1 MKKKFLYS
9 LAVLASIT
17 LASCN
22 GDYDDWADPQTNPQE
37 DAITIPGYQASAVSA
52 LDLAKVAEDS
62 VNVYTISS
70 ATLPEGFELGNSR
83 IELTPKGVENATATE
98 VKTSND
104 GKATKADLQA
114 LIESVYGKAPV
125 ARTFAGHVYT
135 TAVKDGQAALIDA
148 GTVEVTATPVA
159 PNISQNYYIIGGT
172 LDWTADA
179 AKTQKFNHSDINVYD
194 DPIFTITIP
203 AKEGDDTWFGI
214 VDDAACEAIAAN
226 NDWNSVLGTA
236 KGNGKNALNETEQ
249 LDTRAKVGD
258 DASFKVPA
266 SAGAKYIKVEINM
279 LDYTYKITPLS
290 FGEYFYEIG
299 GDSNWKTTNAL
310 YGGNGDGKYQG
321 FYYLNGEFKFK
332 PQAGTDEWAGD
343 YEFDGE
349 GKIADNGNG
358 KNCPD
363 PGAGFYKIDVD
374 LQAGTYALTQIKSI
388 TVVGNHNKWTVDD
401 AKCHMT
407 YNAKAGYWELTTT
420 LKDGFK
426 FAMNDD
432 WAISWGGANGDATA
446 YDNLSVKDGKD
457 LNVPAGEGTY
467 KIQLYLSHEGANK
480 VVLTKQ

>member
-1 MKKKFLYS
+1 MTQ
-9 LAVLASIT
+9 VL
-17 LASCN
+17 
-22 GDYDDWADPQTNPQE
+22 W
-37 DAITIPGYQASAVSA
+37 
-52 LDLAKVAEDS
+52 
-62 VNVYTISS
+62 
-70 ATLPEGFELGNSR
+70 
-83 IELTPKGVENATATE
+83 
-98 VKTSND
+98 
-104 GKATKADLQA
+104 
-114 LIESVYGKAPV
+114 
-125 ARTFAGHVYT
+125 
-135 TAVKDGQAALIDA
+135 
-148 GTVEVTATPVA
+148 EVTATPVA

-172 LDWTADA
+172 KDWTADA

-203 AKEGDDTWFGI
+203 AKEGDDTRFGI
-214 VDDAACEAIAAN
+214 VDDKACEGVAN
-226 NDWNSVLGTA
+226 GDWSSVLGTA
-236 KGNGKNALNETEQ
+236 KGNGNNALNETEQ
-249 LDTRAKVGD
+249 LDTRAKVGNE
-258 DASFKVPA
+258 ASFKVPK

-279 LDYTYKITPLS
+279 LEYTYKITPLS

-332 PQAGTDEWAGD
+332 PQAGTADWAGD

-349 GKIADNGNG
+349 GKIADNGG

-374 LQAGTYALTQIKSI
+374 LQAGTYALTQVKSI

-407 YNAKAGYWELTTT
+407 YNAKAGCWELTTT
-420 LKDGFK
+420 LQDGFK

-480 VVLTKQ
+480 VVLTKK

>member
-1 MKKKFLYS
+1 MKKLSLYIS
-9 LAVLASIT
+9 IALAGLFMG
-17 LASCN
+17 SCSE
-22 GDYDDWADPQTNPQE
+22 DFKDWADPQTNPQE

-83 IELTPKGVENATATE
+83 IELTPEGVENATATE

-104 GKATKADLQA
+104 GKAAKADLQA

-125 ARTFAGHVYT
+125 ARTFDGHVYT

-148 GTVEVTATPVA
+148 GTVKVTATPVA

-214 VDDAACEAIAAN
+214 VDDAACEGVAN
-226 NDWNSVLGTA
+226 GDWSSVLGTA
-236 KGNGKNALNETEQ
+236 KGKGNNALNETEQ
-249 LDTRAKVGD
+249 LDTRAKVGN
-258 DASFKVPA
+258 DASFKVPK

-279 LDYTYKITPLS
+279 LEYTYKITPLS

-299 GDSNWKTTNAL
+299 GDSNWKSTNAL

-332 PQAGTDEWAGD
+332 PQAGTADWAGD

-407 YNAKAGYWELTTT
+407 YNAKAGCWELTTT
-420 LKDGFK
+420 LQDGFK

-480 VVLTKQ
+480 VVLTKK

>member
-1 MKKKFLYS
+1 MKKLSLYIS
-9 LAVLASIT
+9 IALAGLFMG
-17 LASCN
+17 SCSE
-22 GDYDDWADPQTNPQE
+22 DFKDWADPQTNPQE
-37 DAITIPGYQASAVSA
+37 DAVTIPGYQASGVNAF
-52 LDLAKVAEDS
+52 DLANVADS

-70 ATLPEGFELGNSR
+70 AALPEGFELGNSR
-83 IELTPKGVENATATE
+83 IELTPEGVENATATE

-104 GKATKADLQA
+104 GKATKADMQA

-125 ARTFAGHVYT
+125 ARTFNGHVYT

-148 GTVEVTATPVA
+148 GTVKVTATPVA
-159 PNISQNYYIIGGT
+159 PNISQNYYIIGGA

-194 DPIFTITIP
+194 DPVFTITIP

-226 NDWNSVLGTA
+226 NDWSSVLGTA
-236 KGNGKNALNETEQ
+236 KGNGNNALNETEQ
-249 LDTRAKVGD
+249 LDTRAKVGN

-299 GDSNWKTTNAL
+299 NDSGWKTSNAL

-332 PQAGTDEWAGD
+332 PNADNWDND

-349 GKIADNGNG
+349 GKIADNGG
-358 KNCPD
+358 SNCPD

-374 LQAGTYALTQIKSI
+374 LQAGTYALTQVKSI
-388 TVVGNHNKWTVDD
+388 TVVGNHNGWKQDD
-401 AKCHMT
+401 ANCHMT
-407 YNAKAGYWELTTT
+407 YNAEAGCWELTTA

-432 WAISWGGANGDATA
+432 WAISWGGANNDPTA
-446 YDNLSVKDGKD
+446 YDNISVNNGKD

>member
-1 MKKKFLYS
+1 MKKLSLYIS
-9 LAVLASIT
+9 IALAGLFMG
-17 LASCN
+17 SCSE
-22 GDYDDWADPQTNPQE
+22 DFKDWADPQTNPQE
-37 DAITIPGYQASAVSA
+37 DAITIPGYQASAVDA

-83 IELTPKGVENATATE
+83 IELTPKGVKNATATE

-104 GKATKADLQA
+104 GKAAKADLQA

-125 ARTFAGHVYT
+125 ARTFDGHVYT

-148 GTVEVTATPVA
+148 GTVKVTATPVA

-172 LDWTADA
+172 LEWTADA

-249 LDTRAKVGD
+249 LDTRAKVGN
-258 DASFKVPA
+258 DASFKVPK

-279 LDYTYKITPLS
+279 LEYTYKITPLS

-332 PQAGTDEWAGD
+332 PQAGTDVWAGD

-374 LQAGTYALTQIKSI
+374 LQAGTYALTQVKSI

-407 YNAKAGYWELTTT
+407 YNAKAGCWELTTT
-420 LKDGFK
+420 LQDGFK

-480 VVLTKQ
+480 VVLTKK

>member
-1 MKKKFLYS
+1 MKKLSLYIS
-9 LAVLASIT
+9 IALAGLFMG
-17 LASCN
+17 SCSE
-22 GDYDDWADPQTNPQE
+22 DFKDWADPQTNPQE
-37 DAITIPGYQASAVSA
+37 DAVTIPGYQASAVSA
-52 LDLAKVAEDS
+52 FDLAKVAEDS

-70 ATLPEGFELGNSR
+70 AALPEGFALGNSR
-83 IELTPKGVENATATE
+83 IELTPEGVENAKATE

-104 GKATKADLQA
+104 GKATKADMQA

-125 ARTFAGHVYT
+125 ARTFNGHVYT

-148 GTVEVTATPVA
+148 GTVKVTATPVA
-159 PNISQNYYIIGGT
+159 PNISQNYYIIGGA

-179 AKTQKFNHSDINVYD
+179 AKTQKFSHSDINVYD
-194 DPIFTITIP
+194 DPVFTITIP

-214 VDDAACEAIAAN
+214 VDDKACEGVAAG
-226 NDWNSVLGTA
+226 DWSSVLGTA
-236 KGNGKNALNETEQ
+236 KGNGNNSLNVTEQ
-249 LDTRAKVGD
+249 LDTRAKVGN

-279 LDYTYKITPLS
+279 LDYTYMITPLS

-299 GDSNWKTTNAL
+299 NDSGWKTSNAL

-332 PQAGTDEWAGD
+332 PNADNWDND

-349 GKIADNGNG
+349 GKIADNNG
-358 KNCPD
+358 PNCPD
-363 PGAGFYKIDVD
+363 PGAGFYQIDVD
-374 LQAGTYALTQIKSI
+374 LQAGTYALTKVNSI
-388 TVVGNHNKWTVDD
+388 TVVGNHNGWKQDD
-401 AKCHMT
+401 ANCHMT
-407 YNAKAGYWELTTT
+407 YNAEAGCWELTTA

-432 WAISWGGANGDATA
+432 WAISWGGANGDPTA
-446 YDNLSVKDGKD
+446 YNNISVNNGKD
-457 LNVPAGEGTY
+457 LNAPEGEGTY

>member
-1 MKKKFLYS
+1 MKKLSLYIS
-9 LAVLASIT
+9 IALAGLFMG
-17 LASCN
+17 SCSE
-22 GDYDDWADPQTNPQE
+22 DFKDWADPQTNPQE
-37 DAITIPGYQASAVSA
+37 DAVTIPGYQASAVSA
-52 LDLAKVAEDS
+52 FDLAKVAEDS

-70 ATLPEGFELGNSR
+70 AALPEGFELGNSR
-83 IELTPKGVENATATE
+83 IELTPEGVENAKATE

-104 GKATKADLQA
+104 GKATKADMQA
-114 LIESVYGKAPV
+114 LIESVYGKTPV
-125 ARTFAGHVYT
+125 ARTFNGHVYT

-148 GTVEVTATPVA
+148 GTVKVTATPVA
-159 PNISQNYYIIGGT
+159 PNISQNYYIIGGA

-194 DPIFTITIP
+194 DPVFTITIP

-214 VDDAACEAIAAN
+214 VDDKACEGVAAG
-226 NDWNSVLGTA
+226 DWSSVLGTA
-236 KGNGKNALNETEQ
+236 KGNGNNSLNVTEQ
-249 LDTRAKVGD
+249 LDTRAKVGN

-279 LDYTYKITPLS
+279 LDYTYMITPLS

-299 GDSNWKTTNAL
+299 NDSGWKTSNAL

-332 PQAGTDEWAGD
+332 PNADNWDND

-349 GKIADNGNG
+349 GKIADNNG
-358 KNCPD
+358 PNCPD
-363 PGAGFYKIDVD
+363 PGAGFYQIDVD
-374 LQAGTYALTQIKSI
+374 LQAGTYALTKVNSI
-388 TVVGNHNKWTVDD
+388 TVVGNHNGWKQDD
-401 AKCHMT
+401 ANCHMT
-407 YNAKAGYWELTTT
+407 YNAEAGCWELTTA

-432 WAISWGGANGDATA
+432 WATSWGGANGDPTA
-446 YDNLSVKDGKD
+446 YNNISVNNGKD
-457 LNVPAGEGTY
+457 LNAPEGEGTY

>member
-1 MKKKFLYS
+1 MKKLSLYIS
-9 LAVLASIT
+9 IALAGLFMG
-17 LASCN
+17 SCSE
-22 GDYDDWADPQTNPQE
+22 DFKDWADPQTNPQE

-52 LDLAKVAEDS
+52 LDLANVADS
-62 VNVYTISS
+62 ANVYTISS

-172 LDWTADA
+172 KDWTADA

-226 NDWNSVLGTA
+226 NDQNSVLGTA
-236 KGNGKNALNETEQ
+236 KGNGNNALNETEQ
-249 LDTRAKVGD
+249 LDTRAKVGN
-258 DASFKVPA
+258 DASFKVSK

-279 LDYTYKITPLS
+279 LEYTYKITPLS

-299 GDSNWKTTNAL
+299 GDSNWKSTNAL

-332 PQAGTDEWAGD
+332 PLAGTDDWTGD

-407 YNAKAGYWELTTT
+407 YNAKAGCWELTTT
-420 LKDGFK
+420 LQDGFK

-480 VVLTKQ
+480 VVLTKK

>member
-1 MKKKFLYS
+1 MKKLSLYIS
-9 LAVLASIT
+9 IALAGLFMG
-17 LASCN
+17 SCSE
-22 GDYDDWADPQTNPQE
+22 DFKDWADPQTNPQE

-83 IELTPKGVENATATE
+83 IELTPEGVENATATE

-125 ARTFAGHVYT
+125 ARTFDGHVYT

-148 GTVEVTATPVA
+148 GTVKVTATPVA

-172 LDWTADA
+172 LDWKADA

-194 DPIFTITIP
+194 DPVFTITIP
-203 AKEGDDTWFGI
+203 AKEGEDTWFGI

-226 NDWNSVLGTA
+226 NDWSSVLGTA
-236 KGNGKNALNETEQ
+236 KGNGNNALNETEQ
-249 LDTRAKVGD
+249 LDTRAKVGN

-290 FGEYFYEIG
+290 FDEYFYEIG
-299 GDSNWKTTNAL
+299 GDSNWKSTNAL

-332 PQAGTDEWAGD
+332 PQAGTDDWSGD

-349 GKIADNGNG
+349 GKIADNGSG

-363 PGAGFYKIDVD
+363 PGAGFYMIDVD
-374 LQAGTYALTQIKSI
+374 LQAGTYALTQVKSI

-407 YNAKAGYWELTTT
+407 YNAKAGCWELTTT
-420 LKDGFK
+420 LQNGFK

>member
-1 MKKKFLYS
+1 MKKLSLYIS
-9 LAVLASIT
+9 IALAGLFMG
-17 LASCN
+17 SCSE
-22 GDYDDWADPQTNPQE
+22 DFKDWADPQTNPQE

-83 IELTPKGVENATATE
+83 IELTPKGVEKATATE

-172 LDWTADA
+172 KDWTADA

-249 LDTRAKVGD
+249 LDTRAKVGNE
-258 DASFKVPA
+258 ASFKVPA

-290 FGEYFYEIG
+290 FDEYFYEIG
-299 GDSNWKTTNAL
+299 GDSNWKSTNAL

-332 PQAGTDEWAGD
+332 PQAGTDDWSGD

>member
-1 MKKKFLYS
+1 MKKLSLYIS
-9 LAVLASIT
+9 IALAGLFMG
-17 LASCN
+17 SCSE
-22 GDYDDWADPQTNPQE
+22 DFKDWADPQTNPQE
-37 DAITIPGYQASAVSA
+37 DAVTIPGYQASGVSA
-52 LDLAKVAEDS
+52 FDLAKVAEDS

-70 ATLPEGFELGNSR
+70 AALPEGFELGNSR
-83 IELTPKGVENATATE
+83 IELTPEGVENATATE

-104 GKATKADLQA
+104 GKATKADMQA

-125 ARTFAGHVYT
+125 ARTFNGHVYT

-148 GTVEVTATPVA
+148 GTVKVTATPVA
-159 PNISQNYYIIGGT
+159 PNISQNYYIIGGA

-179 AKTQKFNHSDINVYD
+179 AKTQKFSHSDINVYD
-194 DPIFTITIP
+194 DPVFTITIP

-214 VDDAACEAIAAN
+214 VDDKACEGVAAG
-226 NDWNSVLGTA
+226 DWSSVLGTA
-236 KGNGKNALNETEQ
+236 KGNGNNSLNVTEQ
-249 LDTRAKVGD
+249 LDTRAKVGN

-279 LDYTYKITPLS
+279 LDYTYMITPLS

-299 GDSNWKTTNAL
+299 NDSGWQTSNAL

-332 PQAGTDEWAGD
+332 PNADNWDND

-349 GKIADNGNG
+349 GKIADNGG
-358 KNCPD
+358 SNCPD
-363 PGAGFYKIDVD
+363 PGAGFYQIDVD
-374 LQAGTYALTQIKSI
+374 LQAGTYALTQVKSI
-388 TVVGNHNKWTVDD
+388 TVVGNHNGWKQDD
-401 AKCHMT
+401 ANCHMT
-407 YNAKAGYWELTTT
+407 YNAEAGCWELTTA

-432 WAISWGGANGDATA
+432 WATSWGGANGDPTA
-446 YDNLSVKDGKD
+446 YNNLSVNGGKD
-457 LNVPAGEGTY
+457 LNAPEGEGTY

>member
-1 MKKKFLYS
+1 MKKLSLYIS
-9 LAVLASIT
+9 IALAGLFMG
-17 LASCN
+17 SCSE
-22 GDYDDWADPQTNPQE
+22 DFKDWADPQTNPQE
-37 DAITIPGYQASAVSA
+37 DAVTIPGYQASAVSA
-52 LDLAKVAEDS
+52 FDLAKVAEDS

-70 ATLPEGFELGNSR
+70 AALPEGFALGNSR
-83 IELTPKGVENATATE
+83 IELTPEGVENATATE

-104 GKATKADLQA
+104 GKATKADMQA

-125 ARTFAGHVYT
+125 ARTFNGHVYT

-148 GTVEVTATPVA
+148 GTVKVTATPVA
-159 PNISQNYYIIGGT
+159 PNISQNYYIIGGA

-179 AKTQKFNHSDINVYD
+179 AKTQKFSHSDINVYD
-194 DPIFTITIP
+194 DPVFTITIP

-214 VDDAACEAIAAN
+214 VDDKACEAVAAG
-226 NDWNSVLGTA
+226 DWSSVLGTA
-236 KGNGKNALNETEQ
+236 KGNGNNSLNVTEQ

-279 LDYTYKITPLS
+279 LDYTYMITPLS

-299 GDSNWKTTNAL
+299 NDSGWKTSNAL

-332 PQAGTDEWAGD
+332 PNADNWDND

-349 GKIADNGNG
+349 GKIADNNG
-358 KNCPD
+358 PNCPD
-363 PGAGFYKIDVD
+363 PGAGFYQIDVD
-374 LQAGTYALTQIKSI
+374 LQAGTYALTQVKSI
-388 TVVGNHNKWTVDD
+388 TVVGNHNGWKQDD
-401 AKCHMT
+401 ANCHMT
-407 YNAKAGYWELTTT
+407 YNAEAGCWELTTA

-432 WAISWGGANGDATA
+432 WAISWGGANGDPTA
-446 YDNLSVKDGKD
+446 YNNISVNNGKD
-457 LNVPAGEGTY
+457 LNAPEGEGTY

>member
-1 MKKKFLYS
+1 MKKLSLYIS
-9 LAVLASIT
+9 IALAGLFMG
-17 LASCN
+17 SCSE
-22 GDYDDWADPQTNPQE
+22 DFKDWADPQTNPQE
-37 DAITIPGYQASAVSA
+37 DAITIPGYQASAVNA
-52 LDLAKVAEDS
+52 FDLAKVAEDS

-70 ATLPEGFELGNSR
+70 ATLPEGFALGNSR

-104 GKATKADLQA
+104 GKANKADLQA

-125 ARTFAGHVYT
+125 ARTFDGHVYT

-148 GTVEVTATPVA
+148 GTVKVTATPVA

-249 LDTRAKVGD
+249 LDTRAKVGNE
-258 DASFKVPA
+258 ASFKVPA

-290 FGEYFYEIG
+290 FDEYFYEIG
-299 GDSNWKTTNAL
+299 GDSNWKSTNAL

-332 PQAGTDEWAGD
+332 PQAGTDDWAGD

-374 LQAGTYALTQIKSI
+374 LQAGTYALTQVKSI

-407 YNAKAGYWELTTT
+407 YNAKAGCWELTTT
-420 LKDGFK
+420 LQDGFK

-432 WAISWGGANGDATA
+432 WAISWGGANNDPTA

>member
-1 MKKKFLYS
+1 MKKLSLYIS
-9 LAVLASIT
+9 IALAGLFMG
-17 LASCN
+17 SCSE
-22 GDYDDWADPQTNPQE
+22 DFKDWADPQTNPQE
-37 DAITIPGYQASAVSA
+37 DAVTIPGYQASAVSA
-52 LDLAKVAEDS
+52 FDLAKVAEDS

-70 ATLPEGFELGNSR
+70 AALPEGFALGNSR
-83 IELTPKGVENATATE
+83 IELTPEGVENATATE

-104 GKATKADLQA
+104 GKATKADMQA

-125 ARTFAGHVYT
+125 ARTFNGHVYT

-148 GTVEVTATPVA
+148 GTVKVTATPVA
-159 PNISQNYYIIGGT
+159 PNISQNYYIIGGA

-179 AKTQKFNHSDINVYD
+179 AKTQKFSHSDINVYD
-194 DPIFTITIP
+194 DPVFTITIP

-214 VDDAACEAIAAN
+214 VDDKACEAVAAG
-226 NDWNSVLGTA
+226 DWSSVLA
-236 KGNGKNALNETEQ
+236 PVNGNGNNALNVTEQ

-258 DASFKVPA
+258 GASFKVPA

-279 LDYTYKITPLS
+279 LDYTYMITPLS

-299 GDSNWKTTNAL
+299 NDSGWKTSNAL

-332 PQAGTDEWAGD
+332 PNADNWDND

-349 GKIADNGNG
+349 GKIADNNG
-358 KNCPD
+358 PNCPD
-363 PGAGFYKIDVD
+363 PGAGFYQIDVD
-374 LQAGTYALTQIKSI
+374 LQAGTYALTKVNSI
-388 TVVGNHNKWTVDD
+388 TVVGNHNGWKQDD
-401 AKCHMT
+401 ANCHMT
-407 YNAKAGYWELTTT
+407 YNAEAGCWELTTA

-432 WAISWGGANGDATA
+432 WATSWGGANGDPTA
-446 YDNLSVKDGKD
+446 YNNISVNNGKD
-457 LNVPAGEGTY
+457 LNAPEGEGTY

>member
-1 MKKKFLYS
+1 M
-9 LAVLASIT
+9 
-17 LASCN
+17 
-22 GDYDDWADPQTNPQE
+22 
-37 DAITIPGYQASAVSA
+37 
-52 LDLAKVAEDS
+52 
-62 VNVYTISS
+62 
-70 ATLPEGFELGNSR
+70 
-83 IELTPKGVENATATE
+83 
-98 VKTSND
+98 
-104 GKATKADLQA
+104 
-114 LIESVYGKAPV
+114 
-125 ARTFAGHVYT
+125 
-135 TAVKDGQAALIDA
+135 IDA

-172 LDWTADA
+172 KDWTADA

-214 VDDAACEAIAAN
+214 VDDAACEGVAN
-226 NDWNSVLGTA
+226 GDWSSVLGTA
-236 KGNGKNALNETEQ
+236 KGNGNNALNETEQ
-249 LDTRAKVGD
+249 LDTRAKVGN
-258 DASFKVPA
+258 DASFKVPK

-279 LDYTYKITPLS
+279 LEYTYKITPLS

-332 PQAGTDEWAGD
+332 PKAGTDDWAGD

-349 GKIADNGNG
+349 GKIADNGG

-374 LQAGTYALTQIKSI
+374 LQAGTYALTQVKSI

-407 YNAKAGYWELTTT
+407 YNAKAGCWELTTT

-432 WAISWGGANGDATA
+432 WAISWGGANGDPTA

-480 VVLTKQ
+480 VVLTKK

>member
-1 MKKKFLYS
+1 MKKLSLYIS
-9 LAVLASIT
+9 IALAGLFMG
-17 LASCN
+17 SCSE
-22 GDYDDWADPQTNPQE
+22 DFKDWADPQTNPQE
-37 DAITIPGYQASAVSA
+37 DAITIPGYQASAVDA

-62 VNVYTISS
+62 MNVYTISS

-104 GKATKADLQA
+104 GKAAKADLQA

-125 ARTFAGHVYT
+125 ARTFDGHVYT

-172 LDWTADA
+172 KDWTADA

-249 LDTRAKVGD
+249 LDTRAKVGNE
-258 DASFKVPA
+258 ASFKVPA

-290 FGEYFYEIG
+290 FDEYFYEIG
-299 GDSNWKTTNAL
+299 GDSNWKSTNAL

-332 PQAGTDEWAGD
+332 PQAGTDDWSGD

-374 LQAGTYALTQIKSI
+374 LQAGTYALTQVKSI

-407 YNAKAGYWELTTT
+407 YNAKAGCWELTTT
-420 LKDGFK
+420 LQDGFK

-480 VVLTKQ
+480 VVLTKK

>member
-1 MKKKFLYS
+1 MKKLSLYIS
-9 LAVLASIT
+9 IALAGLFMG
-17 LASCN
+17 SCSE
-22 GDYDDWADPQTNPQE
+22 DFKDWADPQTNPQE
-37 DAITIPGYQASAVSA
+37 DAVTIPGYQASAVSA
-52 LDLAKVAEDS
+52 FDLAKVAEDS

-70 ATLPEGFELGNSR
+70 AALPEGFALGNSR
-83 IELTPKGVENATATE
+83 IELTPEGVENATATE

-104 GKATKADLQA
+104 GKATKADMQA

-125 ARTFAGHVYT
+125 ARTFNGHVYT

-148 GTVEVTATPVA
+148 GTVKVTATPVA
-159 PNISQNYYIIGGT
+159 PNISQNYYIIGGA

-194 DPIFTITIP
+194 DPVFTITIP

-214 VDDAACEAIAAN
+214 VDDKACEAVAAG
-226 NDWNSVLGTA
+226 DWSSVLGTA
-236 KGNGKNALNETEQ
+236 KGNGNNSLNVTEQ
-249 LDTRAKVGD
+249 LDTRAKVGN

-279 LDYTYKITPLS
+279 LDYTYMITPLS

-299 GDSNWKTTNAL
+299 NDSGWQTSNAL

-332 PQAGTDEWAGD
+332 PNADNWDND

-349 GKIADNGNG
+349 GKIADNNG
-358 KNCPD
+358 PNCPD
-363 PGAGFYKIDVD
+363 PGAGFYQIDVD
-374 LQAGTYALTQIKSI
+374 LQAGTYALTQVKSI
-388 TVVGNHNKWTVDD
+388 TVVGNHNGWKQDD
-401 AKCHMT
+401 ANCHMT
-407 YNAKAGYWELTTT
+407 YNAEAGCWELTTA

-432 WAISWGGANGDATA
+432 WATSWGGANGDPTA
-446 YDNLSVKDGKD
+446 YNNISVNNGKD
-457 LNVPAGEGTY
+457 LNAPEGEGTY
-467 KIQLYLSHEGANK
+467 KIKLYLSHEGANK
-480 VVLTKQ
+480 VILTKQ

>member
-1 MKKKFLYS
+1 MKKLSLYIS
-9 LAVLASIT
+9 IALAGLFMG
-17 LASCN
+17 SCSE
-22 GDYDDWADPQTNPQE
+22 DFKDWADPQTNPQE
-37 DAITIPGYQASAVSA
+37 DAVTIPGYQASAVSA
-52 LDLAKVAEDS
+52 FDLAKVAEDS

-70 ATLPEGFELGNSR
+70 AALPEGFALGNSR
-83 IELTPKGVENATATE
+83 IELTPEGVENATATE

-104 GKATKADLQA
+104 GKATKADMQA

-125 ARTFAGHVYT
+125 ARTFNGHVYT

-148 GTVEVTATPVA
+148 GTVKVTATPVA
-159 PNISQNYYIIGGT
+159 PNISQNYYIIGGA

-194 DPIFTITIP
+194 DPVFTITIP

-214 VDDAACEAIAAN
+214 VDDKACEGVAAG
-226 NDWNSVLGTA
+226 DWSSVLGTA
-236 KGNGKNALNETEQ
+236 KGNGNNSLNVTEQ

-279 LDYTYKITPLS
+279 LDYTYMITPLS

-299 GDSNWKTTNAL
+299 NDSGWQTSNAL

-332 PQAGTDEWAGD
+332 PNADNWDND

-349 GKIADNGNG
+349 GKIADNGG
-358 KNCPD
+358 SNCPD
-363 PGAGFYKIDVD
+363 PGAGFYQIDVD
-374 LQAGTYALTQIKSI
+374 LQAGTYALTKVNSI
-388 TVVGNHNKWTVDD
+388 TVVGNHNGWKQDD
-401 AKCHMT
+401 ANCHMT
-407 YNAKAGYWELTTT
+407 YNAEAGCWELTTA

-432 WAISWGGANGDATA
+432 WAISWGGANGDPTA
-446 YDNLSVKDGKD
+446 YNNISVNNGKD
-457 LNVPAGEGTY
+457 LNAPEGEGTY

>member
-1 MKKKFLYS
+1 MG
-9 LAVLASIT
+9 
-17 LASCN
+17 SCSE
-22 GDYDDWADPQTNPQE
+22 DFKDWADPQTNPQE

-83 IELTPKGVENATATE
+83 IELTPKGVEKATATE

-172 LDWTADA
+172 KDWTADA

-203 AKEGDDTWFGI
+203 AKEDADTWFGI
-214 VDDAACEAIAAN
+214 VDDKACEAIAAN

-249 LDTRAKVGD
+249 LDTRAKVGNE
-258 DASFKVPA
+258 ASFKVPA

-290 FGEYFYEIG
+290 FDEYFYEIG
-299 GDSNWKTTNAL
+299 GDSNWKSTNAL

-332 PQAGTDEWAGD
+332 PQAGTDDWSGD

-349 GKIADNGNG
+349 GKIADNGSGN
-358 KNCPD
+358 NCPD
-363 PGAGFYKIDVD
+363 PGAGFYQIDVD
-374 LQAGTYALTQIKSI
+374 LQAGTYALTQVKSI
-388 TVVGNHNKWTVDD
+388 TVVGIFVIKVHKKYRQAYINNCKDSLALHKPISFLTGIINMSG
-401 AKCHMT
+401 AA
-407 YNAKAGYWELTTT
+407 YNNQADRK
-420 LKDGFK
+420 
-426 FAMNDD
+426 
-432 WAISWGGANGDATA
+432 
-446 YDNLSVKDGKD
+446 SV
-457 LNVPAGEGTY
+457 V
-467 KIQLYLSHEGANK
+467 
-480 VVLTKQ
+480 

>member
-1 MKKKFLYS
+1 MKKLSLYIS
-9 LAVLASIT
+9 IALAGLFMG
-17 LASCN
+17 SCSE
-22 GDYDDWADPQTNPQE
+22 DFKDWADPQTNPQE

-83 IELTPKGVENATATE
+83 IELTPEGVENATATE

-125 ARTFAGHVYT
+125 ARNFNGHVYT

-148 GTVEVTATPVA
+148 GTVKVTATPVA

-203 AKEGDDTWFGI
+203 AKEGEDTWFGI
-214 VDDAACEAIAAN
+214 VDDAACEGVAAG
-226 NDWNSVLGTA
+226 DWSSVLGTA
-236 KGNGKNALNETEQ
+236 KGKGNNALNETEQ

-258 DASFKVPA
+258 EASFKVPA

-279 LDYTYKITPLS
+279 LEYTYKITPLS
-290 FGEYFYEIG
+290 FDEYFYEIG
-299 GDSNWKTTNAL
+299 GDSSWKKTNAL

-332 PQAGTDEWAGD
+332 PQAGTTDWAGD

-349 GKIADNGNG
+349 GKIADNGSG

-374 LQAGTYALTQIKSI
+374 LQAGTYALTKIKSI
-388 TVVGNHNKWTVDD
+388 TCVGNHNGWKEAD
-401 AKCHMT
+401 ANCHMT
-407 YNAKAGYWELTTT
+407 YNKEAGCWELTTT

-432 WAISWGGANGDATA
+432 WGTSWGGANNDPTA
-446 YDNLSVKDGKD
+446 YDNISVNNGKN

-480 VVLTKQ
+480 VVLTKK